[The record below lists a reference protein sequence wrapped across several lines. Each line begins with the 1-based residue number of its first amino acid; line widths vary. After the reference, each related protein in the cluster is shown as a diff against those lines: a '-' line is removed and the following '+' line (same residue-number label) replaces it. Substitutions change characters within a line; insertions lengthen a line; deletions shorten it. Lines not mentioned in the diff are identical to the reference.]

1 MPHGI
6 NWHCCLLGVAK
17 VHISSD
23 LTKFI
28 SVFIWK
34 NGYYYLSLHSNVA
47 FMPRYFYYS
56 DIQTF
61 LSESDDQI
69 FGKLAGRDEYDSA
82 RTQKNAWAE
91 EIVVMKQVLDAYKS
105 ESGWIAFEYTIPR
118 IGKRIDVVL
127 LLRERVF
134 VIEFKAG
141 EDEIKH
147 ADMDQVLDYA
157 LDLKNFHQGSA
168 DRMIVPILVPTEN
181 DQTSEICRLSHYDDG
196 IYEPMVANK
205 DSLCE
210 LISKVLEQDIPH
222 INYNVALQDWVR
234 SRYAPTPTIV
244 EAASALYTQHSVA
257 DITRHEAEGEQLQRT
272 TDYVMQVIRETKA
285 RRGKSIC
292 FVTGVP
298 GAGKT
303 LVGLNVAIQQ
313 SEQLTDGKRDLAVYL
328 SGNGPLV
335 AVLTEALARD
345 KQRQEEEKGNRYYIT
360 AARREVSQFIQII
373 HRYRDQMLGKLRTP
387 VRDGKIEIDPEKE
400 LRDKHAGYAEV
411 ENIAIFDEAQRSWDQ
426 EHLSGWLKRKKGF
439 NDFPMSEGEFLIW
452 SLDQRDDWAVIVCL
466 VGGGQEINTGEA
478 GIGEWVRA
486 MNETFPDWKVYIS
499 NQLTDNEYA
508 EGQVAE
514 MLANHENVVFSPDLH
529 LAVSMRSYRAESLSR
544 MVHYLLDGD
553 AEKVR
558 EVYKDIKE
566 RYPIVITRNLDKAKA
581 WLKQKARGSRE
592 RYGLLVSSK
601 GYRLKPLAI
610 DVRCKPDTVHWF
622 LDDANDVRSSLFLE
636 DAASEFDVQGLEL
649 DWTCLVWDGDF
660 RYTDGGWDYYEFN
673 GGNRWNR
680 IKKPERQAY
689 QLNAYRVLLT
699 RARQGMVICVPEGDN
714 ADVTRLPEFYDGTY
728 EYLTSLGFNEI

>member
-1 MPHGI
+1 
-6 NWHCCLLGVAK
+6 
-17 VHISSD
+17 
-23 LTKFI
+23 
-28 SVFIWK
+28 
-34 NGYYYLSLHSNVA
+34 
-47 FMPRYFYYS
+47 MPRYFYYS
-56 DIQTF
+56 DIKSF
-61 LSESDDQI
+61 LGESLEQI
-69 FGKLAGRDEYDSA
+69 FGKLSRNDEYDTA
-82 RTQKNAWAE
+82 ATQKYAWE
-91 EIVVMKQVLDAYKS
+91 QEIVVMKQVL
-105 ESGWIAFEYTIPR
+105 ESYRNEPGWVVFEYTIPR

-134 VIEFKAG
+134 AIEFKAG
-141 EDEIKH
+141 EEEIKH
-147 ADMDQVLDYA
+147 ADVDQVLDYA

-168 DRMIVPILVPTEN
+168 QRMIVPILVPTEN
-181 DQTSEICRLSHYDDG
+181 EKTSTICQLSHYDDG

-205 DSLCE
+205 DSLG
-210 LISKVLEQDIPH
+210 LVIDKVLQQQIPP
-222 INYNVALQDWVR
+222 LQYDVPLCDWVR

-257 DITRHEAEGEQLQRT
+257 DITRHEAEGEQLERT
-272 TDYVMQVIRETKA
+272 TEYVMQVIRETKA
-285 RRGKSIC
+285 RKGKSIC

-313 SEQLTDGKRDLAVYL
+313 SDQDENGKRDLAVYL

-345 KQRQEEEKGNRYYIT
+345 KQRQEQERGNKYNIT
-360 AARREVSQFIQII
+360 TARREVSQFIQII

-400 LRDKHAGYAEV
+400 LRDKHAGFAEV

-426 EHLSGWLKRKKGF
+426 EHLSAWLKRKKGF

-452 SLDQRDDWAVIVCL
+452 SLDQRNDWAVIICL

-486 MNETFPDWKVYIS
+486 MNETFPDWNVYIS
-499 NQLTDNEYA
+499 NQLTEKEYA
-508 EGQVAE
+508 EGQVSDLLSE
-514 MLANHENVVFSPDLH
+514 HQNVVFSDDLH
-529 LAVSMRSYRAESLSR
+529 LAVSMRSIRAESLSR

-553 AEKVR
+553 AQMVR
-558 EVYKDIKE
+558 EVYQDIKE
-566 RYPIVITRNLDKAKA
+566 RYPIVITRNLDKAKD
-581 WLKQKARGSRE
+581 WLKHKARGSRE

-622 LDDANDVRSSLFLE
+622 LDDINDVRSSLFLE
-636 DAASEFDVQGLEL
+636 DAASEFDVLGLEL

-660 RYTDGGWDYYEFN
+660 RYTDNGWDYYEFN

-680 IKKPERQAY
+680 IKKAERKAY

-699 RARQGMVICVPEGDN
+699 RARQGMVICVPEGDPN
-714 ADVTRLPEFYDGTY
+714 DHTRQPEFYDGTY
-728 EYLTSLGFNEI
+728 EYLKSMGFEEL